1 MIPFKGNRPLKIKSI
16 DTESRLVIA
25 WGGECK
31 WESTANETE
40 SLVATME
47 MFKKLDCDDG
57 CTTLNLP
64 KESLNYALRWMNFML
79 IMKLLEICMKMPLI
93 TKEKK

>member
-1 MIPFKGNRPLKIKSI
+1 MIPFKGNIPLKIKSI

-57 CTTLNLP
+57 CTTLKISTVTCTVHL
-64 KESLNYALRWMNFML
+64 KWVNFMV
-79 IMKLLEICMKMPLI
+79 
-93 TKEKK
+93 

>member
-1 MIPFKGNRPLKIKSI
+1 MWHAGSSSLTNVNLNGASRTQAICYMIPFKGNIPPKIKSI

-25 WGGECK
+25 WGGGCE

-40 SLVATME
+40 GLVVTME

-57 CTTLNLP
+57 CTTL
-64 KESLNYALRWMNFML
+64 
-79 IMKLLEICMKMPLI
+79 
-93 TKEKK
+93 